1 MRVLFTTLPGAGPF
15 HPLVPL
21 AQTLQA
27 AGHEVAFACARAY
40 CPTVEA
46 TGFHCFPAGFD
57 WLLSDREPVYARV
70 QELVAQRETPFS
82 PLADVYAGFLPAQM
96 ISDLLSLARSWSPDV
111 LVRDPMEFAGCIAA
125 ECLGMPHAAC
135 GPLFAFWQGA
145 WHHTPGEVAKPELD
159 ELRRAHGLPPDPD
172 LVMLYRYLYL
182 AFLPPVFVGPDLRIP
197 NTVQFLRPISFNQSG
212 DEGLPA
218 WVARL
223 SERPTVHASLGTIFH
238 RTPGVFPAIL
248 EGLRDEP
255 INLILAVGRDQDP
268 TQFGPQPPNV
278 FIERYIPH
286 TALLPHCDVVITHGG
301 FSSVMACFNQG
312 VPMVLIP
319 LAGGDQHGNA
329 ERCAALGVGRVI
341 APEQRTPEVIREA
354 VREVLGN
361 PRYHERAERLRDEM
375 QRLSGPEYAVVLLEE
390 LAAGNNTTRR
400 VGVKGVRVAE

>member
-1 MRVLFTTLPGAGPF
+1 M
-15 HPLVPL
+15 
-21 AQTLQA
+21 
-27 AGHEVAFACARAY
+27 
-40 CPTVEA
+40 
-46 TGFHCFPAGFD
+46 
-57 WLLSDREPVYARV
+57 
-70 QELVAQRETPFS
+70 
-82 PLADVYAGFLPAQM
+82 
-96 ISDLLSLARSWSPDV
+96 
-111 LVRDPMEFAGCIAA
+111 
-125 ECLGMPHAAC
+125 
-135 GPLFAFWQGA
+135 
-145 WHHTPGEVAKPELD
+145 
-159 ELRRAHGLPPDPD
+159 
-172 LVMLYRYLYL
+172 
-182 AFLPPVFVGPDLRIP
+182 
-197 NTVQFLRPISFNQSG
+197 
-212 DEGLPA
+212 
-218 WVARL
+218 ARL

-319 LAGGDQHGNA
+319 LAGGDQRGNA

-361 PRYHERAERLRDEM
+361 PRYRERAERLREEM
-375 QRLSGPEYAVVLLEE
+375 QRLSGPEYAVALLEK

>member
-1 MRVLFTTLPGAGPF
+1 
-15 HPLVPL
+15 LVPL

-27 AGHEVAFACARAY
+27 AGHEVAFACARAF
-40 CPTVEA
+40 CPTVQT
-46 TGFHCFPAGFD
+46 TGFRCFPAGFD
-57 WLLSDREPVYARV
+57 WQASAREPVYARV
-70 QELVAQRETPFS
+70 QELIAQRETPFS

-96 ISDLLSLARSWSPDV
+96 VPDLLSLARSWSPDV

-145 WHHTPGEVAKPELD
+145 WHHMSGEVKRPELD
-159 ELRRAHGLPPDPD
+159 NLRRAYGLPPDPD

-182 AFLPPVFVGPDLRIP
+182 AFLPPVFVGPELHIP
-197 NTVQFLRPISFNQSG
+197 HTVQFLRPISFNQSG
-212 DEGLPA
+212 DERLPA

-223 SERPTVHASLGTIFH
+223 PARPTVHASLGTIFH

-268 TQFGPQPPNV
+268 MQFGPQPPNV

-319 LAGGDQHGNA
+319 LAGGDQRGNA
-329 ERCAALGVGRVI
+329 ERCVALGVGRVI
-341 APEQRTPEVIREA
+341 APELRTPEVIREA

-361 PRYHERAERLRDEM
+361 PRYHERAEQLREEM
-375 QRLSGPEYAVVLLEE
+375 LQLPGPEYAIALLEK
-390 LAAGNNTTRR
+390 LAPGNTSQVLQTS
-400 VGVKGVRVAE
+400 